1 MKQSISKNNFS
12 FKNPILKLNSIK
24 IKILLV
30 NLLSALA
37 LFLFF
42 TNSSLYLV
50 KASSNKSMETFG
62 ETLLRNYI
70 ESFNIN
76 YYIEFL
82 KNPVTTNPNYDKCL
96 QSITNFKN
104 MVGALFVHIV
114 ALDNSN
120 REIMLIDSSEGEL
133 YLPPGY
139 VLRDKPYEIVYNT
152 YKRGKFIRAQ
162 YINNSGGEYLS
173 FYYPLK
179 NDTGKTIGV
188 IGMDLDINSLNSIQM
203 TTKNEI
209 ISFIS
214 RFLILLYSLALFIL
228 LIFIIKLSIPIRNI
242 EIFLDKISQG
252 NLSENFN
259 YSSKSDEFSSI
270 QNIFINMIENTKNIL
285 KSIISTSKQ
294 IDSTF
299 INVETK
305 KTDIISKI
313 SNINDLT
320 YTISKSNEKILLNT
334 NNVKNEIFSFNLL
347 ITKMTKEIF
356 DTKEISKNT
365 QNICINNTEKIKS
378 FILEIEPLIDKFES
392 FRSKTTILNELSS
405 EIKQILKEIHDI
417 ANQTKLLSLNA
428 SIVAASAGEHGDGFA
443 VVSQEIGELSY
454 KSSQSVSTIQ
464 DTLATIIKTISF
476 INTDTIATSSILK
489 EQALKSSIFSKNLS
503 SINEIIGKMSSSFE
517 SVSERSS
524 ELSKKNDLML
534 SSIKYITD
542 ESKSNN
548 YSLKSISKSTKQL
561 SDTSEYFK
569 IELKKINRYIKNI
582 KNSYKVFKIKKEE

>member
-120 REIMLIDSSEGEL
+120 REIILIDSSEGEL

-162 YINNSGGEYLS
+162 YTNNSWGEYLS

-378 FILEIEPLIDKFES
+378 FILEIEPLIGKFES

-517 SVSERSS
+517 SISERSS

>member
-120 REIMLIDSSEGEL
+120 REIILIDSSEGEL

-162 YINNSGGEYLS
+162 YINNSWGEYLS

-378 FILEIEPLIDKFES
+378 FILEIEPLIGKFES

-454 KSSQSVSTIQ
+454 KSSQSVSAIQ

>member
-120 REIMLIDSSEGEL
+120 REIILIDSSEGEL

-162 YINNSGGEYLS
+162 YTNNSWGEYLS

-228 LIFIIKLSIPIRNI
+228 LIFIIKLSIPIRN
-242 EIFLDKISQG
+242 
-252 NLSENFN
+252 
-259 YSSKSDEFSSI
+259 
-270 QNIFINMIENTKNIL
+270 
-285 KSIISTSKQ
+285 
-294 IDSTF
+294 
-299 INVETK
+299 
-305 KTDIISKI
+305 
-313 SNINDLT
+313 
-320 YTISKSNEKILLNT
+320 
-334 NNVKNEIFSFNLL
+334 
-347 ITKMTKEIF
+347 
-356 DTKEISKNT
+356 
-365 QNICINNTEKIKS
+365 
-378 FILEIEPLIDKFES
+378 
-392 FRSKTTILNELSS
+392 
-405 EIKQILKEIHDI
+405 
-417 ANQTKLLSLNA
+417 
-428 SIVAASAGEHGDGFA
+428 
-443 VVSQEIGELSY
+443 
-454 KSSQSVSTIQ
+454 
-464 DTLATIIKTISF
+464 
-476 INTDTIATSSILK
+476 
-489 EQALKSSIFSKNLS
+489 
-503 SINEIIGKMSSSFE
+503 
-517 SVSERSS
+517 
-524 ELSKKNDLML
+524 
-534 SSIKYITD
+534 
-542 ESKSNN
+542 
-548 YSLKSISKSTKQL
+548 
-561 SDTSEYFK
+561 
-569 IELKKINRYIKNI
+569 
-582 KNSYKVFKIKKEE
+582 

>member
-82 KNPVTTNPNYDKCL
+82 KKPVTTNPNYDKCL

-162 YINNSGGEYLS
+162 YINNSWGEYLS

-378 FILEIEPLIDKFES
+378 FILEIEPLIGKFES

-517 SVSERSS
+517 SISERSS

>member
-162 YINNSGGEYLS
+162 YTNNSWGEYLS

-378 FILEIEPLIDKFES
+378 FILEIEPLIGKFES

-517 SVSERSS
+517 SISERSS

>member
-1 MKQSISKNNFS
+1 
-12 FKNPILKLNSIK
+12 
-24 IKILLV
+24 
-30 NLLSALA
+30 
-37 LFLFF
+37 
-42 TNSSLYLV
+42 
-50 KASSNKSMETFG
+50 
-62 ETLLRNYI
+62 
-70 ESFNIN
+70 
-76 YYIEFL
+76 
-82 KNPVTTNPNYDKCL
+82 
-96 QSITNFKN
+96 

-120 REIMLIDSSEGEL
+120 REIILIDSSEGEL

-162 YINNSGGEYLS
+162 YTNNSWGEYLS

-378 FILEIEPLIDKFES
+378 FILEIEPLIGKFES

-517 SVSERSS
+517 SISERSS

>member
-120 REIMLIDSSEGEL
+120 REIILIDSSEGEL

-162 YINNSGGEYLS
+162 YTNNSWGEYLS

-209 ISFIS
+209 IS
-214 RFLILLYSLALFIL
+214 LILLYSLALFIL

-378 FILEIEPLIDKFES
+378 FILEIEPLIGKFES

-517 SVSERSS
+517 SISERSS

-569 IELKKINRYIKNI
+569 IELKKINRYIKNSPNTTLLFI
-582 KNSYKVFKIKKEE
+582 